1 MFEIAG
7 SACSESQFDEATPV
21 GKANG
26 SEQNF
31 LYPNSCILDL
41 VMRLLSSHLIAGLA
55 VLLFVASAARQ
66 GSGYS
71 VLTHEQV
78 VDLLW
83 EDQLRPLLLKRFP
96 GASEEDIRKA
106 HAYAYGG
113 SLLQDMGYYPF
124 GSKFFSDL
132 VHYVRSGD
140 FVQALLRD
148 ASDLNEYA
156 FALGAL
162 SHYSSDNSGHPTIN
176 RVVGLEF
183 PKLRRK
189 YGSTVTYADD
199 PKQHIRTE
207 FGFDM
212 VQVAK
217 NRYTSDRY
225 HDMIGF
231 EIAKPLWERAFQE
244 TYDLRLE
251 DVFGSVDLAIGSYRR
266 SVSTLIPEMTR
277 VALASRHDVIVK
289 DTPNFDKKKF
299 LYYLSRSNY
308 EHEWGTVYRKP
319 GVGARILA
327 VLLRLIPKIGPFKAV
342 NFKIPTKQ
350 TEDMY
355 IKSVDVT
362 IENYAG
368 LLREENRGKLDLP
381 NRDCDTGGETRAGEY
396 VLTDKT
402 YAHLIDQ
409 LTIKH
414 PDSVSVALRDN
425 LLQFYSDPTAPI
437 ATKKNARAWRK
448 LQEELETLKQRT
460 AVQPGQQPVVTE

>member
-1 MFEIAG
+1 MR
-7 SACSESQFDEATPV
+7 FDDKSRFTP
-21 GKANG
+21 
-26 SEQNF
+26 
-31 LYPNSCILDL
+31 SCIVDF
-41 VMRLLSSHLIAGLA
+41 VMRSLSNQLAWGIAL
-55 VLLFVASAARQ
+55 LLFVAFCSSP

-78 VDLLW
+78 VDLMW
-83 EDQLRPLLLKRFP
+83 KDQLQPLLLKRFP
-96 GASEEDIRKA
+96 GASEEDLRKA

-140 FVQALLRD
+140 FVDALLQD
-148 ASDLNEYA
+148 SSDLNEYA

-162 SHYSSDNSGHPTIN
+162 SHYASDNSGHPTIN
-176 RVVGLEF
+176 RVVALEF
-183 PKLRRK
+183 TKLRTK
-189 YGSTVTYADD
+189 YGETVTYADN
-199 PKQHIRTE
+199 PKAHIRAE

-217 NRYTSDRY
+217 NRYTSDAY

-231 EIAKPLWERAFQE
+231 EIAKPLLERAFQE
-244 TYDLRLE
+244 TYGLKLE
-251 DVFGSVDLAIGSYRR
+251 DVFGDVDLAIGSYRR

-277 VALASRHDVIVK
+277 VALLSRRDVIVQ

-319 GVGARILA
+319 GIGARILA
-327 VLLRLIPKIGPFKAV
+327 WLLKVVPKVGPFKAV

-355 IKSVDVT
+355 IKSVDAT
-362 IENYAG
+362 IENYAAM
-368 LLREENRGKLDLP
+368 LRAENNRGKLDLP
-381 NRDCDTGGETRAGEY
+381 NRDCDTGRETRAGEY

-402 YAHLIDQ
+402 YARLVDE
-409 LTIKH
+409 LTTRNAAGTLSPAI
-414 PDSVSVALRDN
+414 REN
-425 LLQFYSDPTAPI
+425 LLQFYADSSAPI

-448 LQEELETLKQRT
+448 LQEELDTLKQRT
-460 AVQPGQQPVVTE
+460 AEQPRQAPAE